1 MTGAQTPP
9 VDVRETAA
17 GTDGRGPGPA
27 GRSQVGRRSN
37 EYHPMTGR
45 RRGRDSERADGDTHA
60 HNTLSPD
67 NPDVQVIYPFH
78 PLHGATLQTLRRP
91 KRGDGAVCVI
101 DPSGRRLKIPVWM
114 LSWECAEMTISE
126 RPYLSKEALLTLAT
140 LIASQR
146 DSEPRVHDDLLQTSV
161 SECEGGHRGAASTS
175 GPDDSKG
182 MRRRRVTG
190 PSDTRRTHRSHG
202 PRCSGGLS
210 CGGGKQ

>member
-1 MTGAQTPP
+1 MKLPEEVSQ
-9 VDVRETAA
+9 EQAA
-17 GTDGRGPGPA
+17 EQSGQDTDRQEKP
-27 GRSQVGRRSN
+27 
-37 EYHPMTGR
+37 GR
-45 RRGRDSERADGDTHA
+45 RRYPALYHRATCRHRARSCGCADGDTHA

-175 GPDDSKG
+175 GPDDLKG
-182 MRRRRVTG
+182 MRRRVTG